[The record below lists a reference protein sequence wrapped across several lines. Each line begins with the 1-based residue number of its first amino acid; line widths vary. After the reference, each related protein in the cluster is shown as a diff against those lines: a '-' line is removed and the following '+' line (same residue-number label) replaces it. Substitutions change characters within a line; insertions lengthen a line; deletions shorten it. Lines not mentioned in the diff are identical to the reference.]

1 MKSKLRLPGL
11 LCHVQSPASPLENG
25 LNVACD
31 AAPCRCCTLSD
42 LSPVLLWLRQEKD
55 VKETLDADDD
65 RPPAPPPMSCERTTA
80 GFSKYSIEEMR
91 ECRN

>member
-1 MKSKLRLPGL
+1 M
-11 LCHVQSPASPLENG
+11 
-25 LNVACD
+25 
-31 AAPCRCCTLSD
+31 SD

-80 GFSKYSIEEMR
+80 GFSKHSIEEMR